1 MLELFR
7 EGGWGMWT
15 ILVFGGVLLGAAI
28 AFAIKPERSRLGF
41 IGAMG
46 LTTLFTTLH
55 ATWTDFGA
63 VFHAM
68 SDSARVSDAEFQ
80 RTLMA
85 GFKESTRPGSFGGF
99 VLTLAALI
107 VAIGIL
113 RANRRED

>member
-15 ILVFGGVLLGAAI
+15 ILVFGGVLLGAAV

-55 ATWTDFGA
+55 ATWTAFGA
-63 VFHAM
+63 VFNAM
-68 SDSARVSDAEFQ
+68 SDPKVVPDAEFQ
-80 RTLMA
+80 RTLME
-85 GFKESTRPGSFGGF
+85 GFKESTRPGAFGGF
-99 VLTLAALI
+99 VLTLAALLLA
-107 VAIGIL
+107 VGIL